1 MEAPIMQAF
10 DRRDAAEAQ
19 MRQQA
24 ASYSQ
29 TAARALLAAGH
40 LPPPWLL
47 PHPAAFAALECR
59 GASAAEA

>member
-1 MEAPIMQAF
+1 MQAF